1 MWILAFGTVAGGIA
15 VVAPFLD
22 WRLLPITDHPPASLV
37 PIPAADTGLPMP
49 RRGETALDRARA
61 LSERGHLH
69 EALAALDGVKPTDQ
83 QRPEADQLRAR
94 IQRDLLA
101 LVTTRFTA
109 STGHEEGGASV
120 P

>member
-1 MWILAFGTVAGGIA
+1 
-15 VVAPFLD
+15 
-22 WRLLPITDHPPASLV
+22 
-37 PIPAADTGLPMP
+37 MP